1 MEKRHLTKLLS
12 EERTWYCTLVRD
24 YQGVMVSI
32 GFIIMDAV
40 TFVLVAQNVGTS
52 MIGDLQRLQD
62 ISQDISV
69 TITQSNILPEKSI
82 EFIAEMCPLAS
93 QGNVNDFQG
102 AIYLFLSKL
111 CVPCLYC

>member
-24 YQGVMVSI
+24 YQGVMVSVEC
-32 GFIIMDAV
+32 IMVDVV
-40 TFVLVAQNVGTS
+40 TFVLVAQSVGTS
-52 MIGDLQRLQD
+52 MIGDIQRLQD

-82 EFIAEMCPLAS
+82 EYIAEMCPLAS
-93 QGNVNDFQG
+93 QRNVNDFQG
-102 AIYLFLSKL
+102 VI
-111 CVPCLYC
+111 